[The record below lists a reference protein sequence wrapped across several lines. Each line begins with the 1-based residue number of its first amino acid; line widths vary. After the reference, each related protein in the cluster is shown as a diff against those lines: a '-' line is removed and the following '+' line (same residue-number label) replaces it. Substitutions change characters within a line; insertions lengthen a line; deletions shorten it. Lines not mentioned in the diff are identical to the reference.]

1 MKLIDKTNFD
11 ILTINNK
18 KVFVCSYGFE
28 NLSNDIFSY
37 QKKVFDKL
45 NIPLNQ
51 FIGNK
56 RHPEFM
62 DFIINTLDM
71 DYFVF
76 FDIDCIPL
84 RENVI
89 EELIGAIGE
98 TTMIGIEQQC
108 NSRNIV
114 DHIYAGP
121 ACFAISK
128 NFYAELGKPS
138 FNETHR
144 GDVGEELTFVCE
156 NLGKEFKVIPKTHSE
171 DEIWRLKGGRFF
183 GHGTTYGDMVYHQ
196 FEIRSYNGNFIN
208 KCKEILNNE

>member
-1 MKLIDKTNFD
+1 MILIDKKSIELLF
-11 ILTINNK
+11 INDK
-18 KVFVCSYGFE
+18 KVLVSSYGFN
-28 NLSNDIFSY
+28 NLDRNIPIH
-37 QKKVFDKL
+37 QKKVFDKF

-51 FIGNK
+51 FVGNE

-62 DFIINTLDM
+62 DNIMKLDNV

-89 EELIGAIGE
+89 EELIEAIGD

-108 NSRNIV
+108 NSRISV

-128 NFYAELGKPS
+128 KFYEEIGKPS
-138 FNETHR
+138 FNETLR
-144 GDVGEELTFVCE
+144 SDVGEELTFACE
-156 NLGKEFKVIPKTHSE
+156 ALGKEFKVIPKTHSE
-171 DEIWRLKGGRFF
+171 DKIWALKGGRFF
-183 GHGTTYGDMVYHQ
+183 GHGTTYSDMVYHQ
-196 FEIRSYNGNFIN
+196 FEIRNYNGNFIN
-208 KCKEILNNE
+208 KCNEILNNE